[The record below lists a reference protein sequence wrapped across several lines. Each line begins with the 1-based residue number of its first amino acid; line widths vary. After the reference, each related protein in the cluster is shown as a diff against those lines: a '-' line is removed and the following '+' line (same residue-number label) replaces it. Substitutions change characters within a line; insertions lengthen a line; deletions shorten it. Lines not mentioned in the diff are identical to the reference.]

1 MQISSCLWGFL
12 FRVLIKV
19 LILFLLFFFSFY
31 LFINAC
37 KYVHVLSQLG
47 VLCKTRTAHVSQRTI
62 ICCLIGTQSAHISVC
77 TYIHTH
83 LCDQTQ
89 SAVLYLHVM
98 IVIGIFYSLFS
109 YIDLLWCYAGF
120 GSVLYVYL
128 TVRWPSYLSHHF
140 IPFVG
145 CQPAMCTCS
154 VTNKWRSDLVRGL
167 VQSSQVPT
175 M

>member
-1 MQISSCLWGFL
+1 MYMFFL
-12 FRVLIKV
+12 
-19 LILFLLFFFSFY
+19 
-31 LFINAC
+31 NWAC
-37 KYVHVLSQLG
+37 FAK
-47 VLCKTRTAHVSQRTI
+47 RARPMFSQRTI
-62 ICCLIGTQSAHISVC
+62 ICCLTGTQSAHISVC

-98 IVIGIFYSLFS
+98 IVNGISYSLFS

-128 TVRWPSYLSHHF
+128 TVRQPSSLTYHF
-140 IPFVG
+140 IRFSR
-145 CQPAMCTCS
+145 CQLSTCTCS
-154 VTNKWRSDLVRGL
+154 TVNKWRSDLVKGL
-167 VQSSQVPT
+167 EQSLQVPT

>member
-1 MQISSCLWGFL
+1 MYMFFL
-12 FRVLIKV
+12 
-19 LILFLLFFFSFY
+19 
-31 LFINAC
+31 NWAC
-37 KYVHVLSQLG
+37 FAK
-47 VLCKTRTAHVSQRTI
+47 RARPMFSQRTI
-62 ICCLIGTQSAHISVC
+62 ICCLTGTQSAHISVC

-98 IVIGIFYSLFS
+98 IVNGVSYSPFS

-128 TVRWPSYLSHHF
+128 TVRQPSSLTYHF
-140 IPFVG
+140 VPFIG
-145 CQPAMCTCS
+145 CQPSMCTCS
-154 VTNKWRSDLVRGL
+154 ATNKWRSDLVRGL

>member
-1 MQISSCLWGFL
+1 MYMFFLNWACFVKRARPMFHKEQSFVASSARNPHTYR
-12 FRVLIKV
+12 RVHI
-19 LILFLLFFFSFY
+19 
-31 LFINAC
+31 FI
-37 KYVHVLSQLG
+37 Y
-47 VLCKTRTAHVSQRTI
+47 TP
-62 ICCLIGTQSAHISVC
+62 
-77 TYIHTH
+77 

-98 IVIGIFYSLFS
+98 VVIGISYSLFS

-128 TVRWPSYLSHHF
+128 TVRQPSSLTYHF

-145 CQPAMCTCS
+145 CQPSMCTCS

-167 VQSSQVPT
+167 V
-175 M
+175 